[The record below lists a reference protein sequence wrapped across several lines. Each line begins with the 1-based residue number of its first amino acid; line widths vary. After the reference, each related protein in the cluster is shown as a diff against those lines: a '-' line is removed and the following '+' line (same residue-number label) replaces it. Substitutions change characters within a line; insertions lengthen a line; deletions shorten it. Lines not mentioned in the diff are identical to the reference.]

1 MQIGKV
7 KWFND
12 KEGYGFIRCEGVTED
27 IFVHHTAIHME
38 GYRALFPD
46 QDVEFELKSDK
57 RGLKAVHVR
66 VIDVPKKEPAVSA

>member
-1 MQIGKV
+1 MTKGKV

-12 KEGYGFIRCEGVTED
+12 KKGFGFLRADGIAED

-46 QDVEFELKSDK
+46 QSVEFELKTDRK
-57 RGLKAVHVR
+57 GLKAVKVR
-66 VIDVPKKEPAVSA
+66 VVDEPAPKAAGV

>member
-1 MQIGKV
+1 MTIGKV

-12 KEGYGFIRCEGVTED
+12 KHGYGFLRADGVTED

-46 QDVEFELKSDK
+46 QDVEFELKTDK
-57 RGLKAVHVR
+57 RGLKAVNVH
-66 VIDVPKKEPAVSA
+66 VIDLPKKEAVASA